1 MRRER
6 ETERQREKESRL
18 DLYTEIQC
26 IETYNIK
33 NKIDTMCII
42 QSLKGPIFRRQ
53 GVVIKRP
60 YEECQR
66 ICRYNC
72 IPYKL
77 HLYIRGF
84 YNFVRGFVEAY
95 IGWEGGL

>member
-42 QSLKGPIFRRQ
+42 QSLKGLIFRRQ
-53 GVVIKRP
+53 TVGDKVP
-60 YEECQR
+60 
-66 ICRYNC
+66 
-72 IPYKL
+72 
-77 HLYIRGF
+77 F
-84 YNFVRGFVEAY
+84 
-95 IGWEGGL
+95 